1 MLELTTKIFLDYL
14 YFNDGFCS
22 IEKLRL
28 ITKEKYTM
36 KNTKHSH
43 FGGFIKKTGLAII
56 ATTIALSAS
65 IAQAADIKPAVVY
78 DTAGKNDKSFNE
90 AVYNGIMRFA
100 NDTGIAVTE
109 LEPTNEAMMEQ
120 SLKKFAQRG
129 YNPVVAVGFTMAN
142 AVAAAAAEYPD
153 TWFTIIDGVVDAPNV
168 QNVVFKEQEGS
179 FLVGIMAAMASSTG
193 TVGFVGGM
201 DIPLISRFE
210 CGYKQGVAHQDSS
223 MTVLAQMTGSTPA
236 AWGNPTKGGEITR
249 SQVENGADVVYA
261 AAGGTGMG
269 VYQTAA
275 DMGVLAIGVDSNQNY
290 IQPGTMLTSMYKK
303 VGLAAYESFEAA
315 MNGTWEA
322 GFKVNGVAEDGV
334 GAAMDEYNADLVSAE
349 MLAAVETARAGIID
363 GSIVVH
369 DYMSDNTCPL

>member
-1 MLELTTKIFLDYL
+1 
-14 YFNDGFCS
+14 
-22 IEKLRL
+22 
-28 ITKEKYTM
+28 M
-36 KNTKHSH
+36 KNMKRSH
-43 FGGFIKKTGLAII
+43 FSGLIKKTGLAVI
-56 ATTIALSAS
+56 ASTFLLAAP
-65 IAQAADIKPAVVY
+65 IAQAAGHVKPAVVY

-90 AVYNGIMRFA
+90 AVFVNGVTKFM

-129 YNPVVAVGFTMAN
+129 YSPVVAVGFTMAN

-153 TWFTIIDGVVDAPNV
+153 TQFTIIDGVVDAPNV

-179 FLVGIMAAMASSTG
+179 FLVGIMAAMASSSG

-210 CGYKQGVAHQDSS
+210 CGYKQGVAHADSS
-223 MTVLAQMTGSTPA
+223 MNVLAQMTGSTPA

-334 GAAMDEYNADLVSAE
+334 GAAMDEYNADLVSAD
-349 MLAAVETARAGIID
+349 MLAAVEAARAGIID
-363 GSIVVH
+363 GSIVVLSLIH
-369 DYMSDNTCPL
+369 I

>member
-1 MLELTTKIFLDYL
+1 
-14 YFNDGFCS
+14 
-22 IEKLRL
+22 
-28 ITKEKYTM
+28 M
-36 KNTKHSH
+36 KNMKRSH
-43 FGGFIKKTGLAII
+43 LSGLIKKTGLAVI
-56 ATTIALSAS
+56 ASTFLLAAP
-65 IAQAADIKPAVVY
+65 IAQAAGHVKPAVVY

-90 AVYNGIMRFA
+90 AVFNGITRFM

-129 YNPVVAVGFTMAN
+129 YSPVVAVGFTMAN

-153 TWFTIIDGVVDAPNV
+153 TQFTIIDGVVDAPNV
-168 QNVVFKEQEGS
+168 QNVIYKEHEGS
-179 FLVGIMAAMASSTG
+179 FLVGVMAAMASNSG

-210 CGYKQGVAHQDSS
+210 CGYKQGVAHADSS
-223 MTVLAQMTGSTPA
+223 MNVLAQMTGSTPA

-261 AAGGTGMG
+261 AAGGTGIG

-290 IQPGTMLTSMYKK
+290 MQPGTMLTSMYKK
-303 VGLAAYESFEAA
+303 VGLAAYNSFAA
-315 MNGTWEA
+315 AVAGNWEA
-322 GFKVNGVAEDGV
+322 GFSVNGVAEDGV
-334 GAAMDEYNADLVSAE
+334 GAAMDEYNADLVSAD
-349 MLAAVETARAGIID
+349 MLAAVDTARAAIISGD
-363 GSIVVH
+363 IVVH
-369 DYMSDNTCPL
+369 DYMSDNSCPL

>member
-1 MLELTTKIFLDYL
+1 
-14 YFNDGFCS
+14 
-22 IEKLRL
+22 
-28 ITKEKYTM
+28 M
-36 KNTKHSH
+36 KNMKRSH
-43 FGGFIKKTGLAII
+43 FSGLIKKTGLAVIASTFLLAAPII
-56 ATTIALSAS
+56 
-65 IAQAADIKPAVVY
+65 QADGHVKPAVVY

-90 AVYNGIMRFA
+90 AVFNGITNFM

-129 YNPVVAVGFTMAN
+129 YSPVVAVGFTMAN

-153 TWFTIIDGVVDAPNV
+153 TQFTIIDMVVDLPNV
-168 QNVVFKEQEGS
+168 QSVIYKEHEGS
-179 FLVGIMAAMASSTG
+179 FLVGIMAAMASNSG

-210 CGYKQGVAHQDSS
+210 CGYKQGVAHADSS
-223 MTVLAQMTGSTPA
+223 MNVLAQMTGSTPA

-261 AAGGTGMG
+261 AAGGTGIG

-290 IQPGTMLTSMYKK
+290 MQPGTMLTSMYKK
-303 VGLAAYESFEAA
+303 VGLAAYNSFAA
-315 MNGTWEA
+315 AVNGTWQA
-322 GFKVNGVAEDGV
+322 GFSVNGVAEDGV
-334 GAAMDEYNADLVSAE
+334 GAAMDEYNADLVSAD
-349 MLAAVETARAGIID
+349 MLAAVNSARDAIISGD
-363 GSIVVH
+363 IVVH
-369 DYMSDNTCPL
+369 DYMSDNNCPL